1 MSSSSK
7 SGSRHNSRAKI
18 QKNASQKKIKTKK
31 TKTGTKYLNEE
42 TVEPTLQE
50 AVEKTLVSIERLGRQ
65 VFALSPF
72 SQYYND
78 WLFNLQQVMLEFES
92 YPGVKVDEI
101 FTKERDQA
109 FLEVQTVLAEQ
120 RTQETTLAEAEKT
133 LYEIN
138 RNIGTIETEYKE
150 KSQMLKNKH
159 NADTQQLTNQI
170 KTLKEDIEKQKKLK
184 FGVFQFNAKKTA
196 TKELEQTQQ
205 TLTSTIKQLEEKQQN
220 FTTEQNKLYENYT
233 LKKQELTTKIDTLH
247 KEIDQ
252 LEIDTS
258 KEARKKTCTHLNN
271 AINEQIK
278 RLPVTNSSN

>member
-1 MSSSSK
+1 MSYSSK
-7 SGSRHNSRAKI
+7 SGSRHNSGAKI
-18 QKNASQKKIKTKK
+18 QISKQKKTKTKK
-31 TKTGTKYLNEE
+31 TKTDAKYLKEE
-42 TVEPTLQE
+42 IAKPTLQE
-50 AVEKTLVSIERLGRQ
+50 TIEKTLANIERLGRQ

-78 WLFNLQQVMLEFES
+78 WLVNLRQTVLEFETT
-92 YPGVKVDEI
+92 PGVRVDETY
-101 FTKERDQA
+101 TKERDQA
-109 FLEVQTVLAEQ
+109 FLDIQTVLAEQ
-120 RTQETTLAEAEKT
+120 RMQETTLAESEKT
-133 LYEIN
+133 LYKIN
-138 RNIGTIETEYKE
+138 RNIGTIETEYTE

-159 NADTQQLTNQI
+159 NTDIQQLTNQI

-205 TLTSTIKQLEEKQQN
+205 TLTNTTKQLEETQQN
-220 FTTEQNKLYENYT
+220 FTTEQNKLHENYS
-233 LKKQELTTKIDTLH
+233 LKKQELSTKIDTLH

-258 KEARKKTCTHLNN
+258 KEARKKTCTHLSN